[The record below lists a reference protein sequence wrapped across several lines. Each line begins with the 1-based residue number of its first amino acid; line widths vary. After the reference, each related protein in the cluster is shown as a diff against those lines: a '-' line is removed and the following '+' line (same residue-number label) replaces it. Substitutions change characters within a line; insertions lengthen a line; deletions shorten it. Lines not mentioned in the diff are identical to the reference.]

1 LRKFPKRQ
9 LEAEENPEF
18 WNSAYYHLAQ
28 SQQTAEFTPT
38 MAAPGFESLESRY
51 SVHETI
57 DRLEALLGLKGIKVF
72 ARLDQAAEAQAVG
85 IPMRPM
91 VLLIF
96 GDPKTG
102 SPLMDEYPSLAI
114 DLPLKALAWKS
125 REGKVYLSF
134 NSADYL
140 AERHHLAGKPFK
152 AVEALFAQAASAT
165 VLSPE

>member
-1 LRKFPKRQ
+1 
-9 LEAEENPEF
+9 
-18 WNSAYYHLAQ
+18 
-28 SQQTAEFTPT
+28 

-57 DRLEALLGLKGIKVF
+57 DRLEAMLVSKGIKIF

-85 IPMRPM
+85 ILMRPM

-102 SPLMDEYPSLAI
+102 SPLMEEFPSLAI

-125 REGKVYLSF
+125 TEGQVYLSF

-140 AERHHLAGKPFK
+140 AERHQLTGKPFK
-152 AVEALFAQAASAT
+152 AVEALFAQAASAR
-165 VLSPE
+165 VLPPE

>member
-1 LRKFPKRQ
+1 
-9 LEAEENPEF
+9 
-18 WNSAYYHLAQ
+18 
-28 SQQTAEFTPT
+28 
-38 MAAPGFESLESRY
+38 MATPGFESLESRY

-57 DRLEALLGLKGIKVF
+57 DRLEGLLRSKGIKVF

-102 SPLMDEYPSLAI
+102 TPLMEEYPSLAI

-125 REGKVYLSF
+125 IEEKVYLSF

-140 AERHHLAGKPFK
+140 ADRHQLAGKPFK
-152 AVEALFAQAASAT
+152 AVEALFARAAGASGGA
-165 VLSPE
+165 